1 MASLTPVKS
10 GINTVRLPLGKTGI
24 CSELTLGPQKLHYF
38 NPQTKKNRAKSSGFV
53 PLDFPLFVPNFKWLS
68 GLPYL
73 HYKRLSGLPYLHYK
87 RLSGLLYAYFKR
99 LSGIPHAHFGRVR
112 GLPYAHFKRLFGH
125 PHAGYE
131 GTYGLCPAAPL
142 KKL

>member
-1 MASLTPVKS
+1 MALLTPVKS

-24 CSELTLGPQKLHYF
+24 CSELTLGPHNLHYF
-38 NPQTKKNRAKSSGFV
+38 NPQAKKNRAKSSGLV

-73 HYKRLSGLPYLHYK
+73 HYKRLSC
-87 RLSGLLYAYFKR
+87 LLYAYFKR
-99 LSGIPHAHFGRVR
+99 MSGLPQTHFGRLT
-112 GLPYAHFKRLFGH
+112 GLPYAHFKRLCGH

-131 GTYGLCPAAPL
+131 GTYGLCPAAPF
-142 KKL
+142 